1 VGKIW
6 IKLTK
11 DYGGHRA
18 GDLVEVEKS
27 IGDAYIAAGYAEA
40 SEEPQRALLATALKE
55 FQDQMKAVTDEVAK
69 GFKTVAEDLK
79 KASGSIVRV
88 DPGES
93 EADKT
98 KSFHDQ
104 VLHITRFQKRGDQ
117 ESFDRLVKVYRATPV
132 DRNGEIIRAHEGAA
146 GATGGFL
153 VGEEY
158 GAELLKLDPESDVFA
173 AGVRTVPMG
182 SPVKKYPA
190 LRQTSNP
197 ASGASA
203 AHGGIRTYR
212 KSEKAARTASEASF
226 DEVELQATDLIA
238 YTEATR
244 DLLADAPGAEA
255 DFMSLIRGALGWR
268 RDYDFIRG
276 AGGGGPLGFFECP
289 ALIQVARES
298 TGGISYYDVLTML
311 SKVLPAYMM
320 QSVWLAAPT
329 ALPQLASLKDDAG
342 NAIWINGQ
350 SGAAGELPPT
360 LMGRPV
366 RFTEKIPALGTAGDL
381 NLVVPGLYLEG
392 LRQGVE
398 IGVSE
403 DFLFSTD
410 MVAYRAKIR
419 NDGQPWLKGTYKLAD
434 GSNTAMSG
442 FVQLS

>member
-1 VGKIW
+1 MKKMW
-6 IKLTK
+6 IKLLK
-11 DYGGHRA
+11 DA
-18 GDLVEVEKS
+18 GAYKAGEIVEADEVIAK
-27 IGDAYIAAGYAEA
+27 AYIEAGAAEA
-40 SEEPQRALLATALKE
+40 SQDAAGALNATLGAEIGK
-55 FQDQMKAVTDEVAK
+55 QMAAVTDELRK
-69 GFKTVAEDLK
+69 GLEAIARDLK
-79 KASGSIVRV
+79 ETTKSIVRA

-98 KSFHDQ
+98 KSFRDQ
-104 VLHITRFQKRGDQ
+104 LACITKFQKRGDQ
-117 ESFDRLVKVYRATPV
+117 ESFDRLVKVYKATPV
-132 DRNGEIIRAHEGAA
+132 GRDGEVIRAHEGAA
-146 GATGGFL
+146 GSTGGFL

-158 GAELLKLDPESDVFA
+158 GGELLKLDPESDVFA

-212 KSEKAARTASEASF
+212 KSEKAARTASDSSF

-276 AGGGGPLGFFECP
+276 PGKGEPLGYFNCP
-289 ALIQVARES
+289 ALISVTRES
-298 TGGISYYDVLTML
+298 SGGISYYDVLTML
-311 SKVLPAYMM
+311 SKIMPAYWM
-320 QSVWLAAPT
+320 QCEFHANPT
-329 ALPQLASLKDDAG
+329 TLPQLAAMKDDAG
-342 NAIWINGQ
+342 NAVWINGQ
-350 SGAAGELPPT
+350 QGAAGQLPPT
-360 LMGRPV
+360 LLGRPV
-366 RFTEKIPALGTAGDL
+366 KFTEKVPPLGTAGDL
-381 NLVVPGLYLEG
+381 DLVVPALYLEG
-392 LRQGVE
+392 LRSGIE

-419 NDGQPWLKGTYKLAD
+419 NDGQPWIKGTYKMAD
-434 GSNTAMSG
+434 GSNTAVSG
-442 FVQLS
+442 FVQLN